1 VTCPFSSQQ
10 ENAPY
15 DAPQD
20 RAGVSRRGLMGGALG
35 GALGV
40 AATATV
46 VSTTGRAQAAET
58 SPSSSAAPASAYPFH
73 GVHQQGIL
81 TPIQRHAAIVVFD
94 VTAADSGELQAVLR
108 ELTDQARFLTK
119 GGVPAGGG
127 LVATPADNGILGPV
141 VPADGLTVTVSVGAG
156 LFDDRFG
163 LRALK
168 PARLRRMEE
177 FPNDAL
183 DRSVCDGDLLLQLC
197 ADNADTVTHALRQI
211 MRATRGAL
219 QVRWRKD
226 GFSSPPR
233 PSGTPRNLLGFK
245 DGTANPD
252 TSDSTLMDQLVWTR
266 GGGDEPAWVSGGS
279 YHVVRVIRMLVE
291 FWDRVSLL
299 EQQQMIGR
307 DRVTGAPLTGTHEF
321 DEPAYAQDATGDTI
335 PFTAHIRL
343 ANPRNGRTDDQ
354 RMLRRGYNYDAGTD
368 ANGQLDMGLIF
379 TCFNQDLD
387 RQFVTVQKRLVD
399 EPLVDYISPYGGGY
413 FFALPGVRDSGDW
426 LGRGLFA

>member
-1 VTCPFSSQQ
+1 MTCPFSSQHD
-10 ENAPY
+10 EALPES
-15 DAPQD
+15 
-20 RAGVSRRGLMGGALG
+20 RAESPGLSRRGLMGGALG
-35 GALGV
+35 V
-40 AATATV
+40 AATAAV
-46 VSTTGRAQAAET
+46 VATASGRAQAVD
-58 SPSSSAAPASAYPFH
+58 PSTAASGTAKAAAAYPFQ
-73 GVHQQGIL
+73 GEHQQGIL
-81 TPIQRHAAIVVFD
+81 TPVQRHAAYVAFD
-94 VTAADSGELQAVLR
+94 VTAADRDELQAALR

-119 GGVPAGGG
+119 GGIPADHGIG
-127 LVATPADNGILGPV
+127 ATPADDGILGPV
-141 VPADGLTVTVSVGAG
+141 VPADALTATVSVGAS

-163 LRALK
+163 LSALK
-168 PARLRRMEE
+168 PARLRRMDE
-177 FPNDAL
+177 FPNDSL

-197 ADNADTVTHALRQI
+197 ADNVDTVTHALRQI
-211 MRATRGAL
+211 MRSTRGAL

-226 GFSSPPR
+226 GFMSPPR

-245 DGTANPD
+245 DGTANPS
-252 TSDSTLMDQLVWTR
+252 TADSALMDRLVWTKA
-266 GGGDEPAWVSGGS
+266 GGDEPAWVAGGS

-321 DEPAYAQDATGDTI
+321 DVPAYATDSTGDAI

-343 ANPRNGRTDDQ
+343 ANPRNGKTDDQ
-354 RMLRRGYNYDAGTD
+354 QMLRRSFNYDAGTD

-379 TCFNQDLD
+379 TAFNADLD

-399 EPLVDYISPYGGGY
+399 EPLVDYIAPYGGGY
-413 FFALPGVRDSGDW
+413 YFALPGVRDSGDW